1 MSFSSV
7 SGRPTMKDVARL
19 AGVAQS
25 TVSLVVNGDERV
37 APETRINVQKAIE
50 KLGFRVNRAASDL
63 RRVRNQS
70 IGLVTNLMSGSG
82 FPGQLVLGA
91 QEAAF
96 RSNHTVLVL
105 DAGEGT
111 GLSEDA
117 IQYLVEHDVGGLIY
131 APMTPSWTALPQKL
145 RNVPSVHIN
154 NDIVRIEEFAQ
165 VSAGDVEG
173 GQIAARALTDAGHR
187 RILFING
194 APRNQIVKMRERG
207 FRDVLSEF
215 PIGTFDLK
223 IIYAGSEIRSGYE
236 AMKSVLD
243 AGQWMPTAI
252 FANSDKSALG
262 AVQALA
268 EKGLKVPEDLSI
280 IAYES
285 QTQLSALAQPAISC
299 VVTPYHEM
307 GKMAVDLLLEDP
319 EHQMDSIVR
328 HARPRLVARE
338 SVRTIPSGT

>member
-50 KLGFRVNRAASDL
+50 KLGFRVNRAAQDL

-111 GLSEDA
+111 ELSEDA

-173 GQIAARALTDAGHR
+173 GQIAARALADAGHR

-194 APRNQIVKMRERG
+194 SPRNQIVKMRERG

-268 EKGLKVPEDLSI
+268 EKGLKVPEDVSI

-328 HARPRLVARE
+328 HAKPRLVARE

>member
-1 MSFSSV
+1 MSFSNV

-25 TVSLVVNGDERV
+25 TVSLVVNGDDRV

-50 KLGFRVNRAASDL
+50 KLGFRVNRAAQDL
-63 RRVRNQS
+63 RRVRTQT
-70 IGLVTNLMSGSG
+70 IGLVTNMMSSSG

-96 RSNHTVLVL
+96 RKNHTVLVL
-105 DAGEGT
+105 DAGEGSE
-111 GLSEDA
+111 LSEDA
-117 IQYLVEHDVGGLIY
+117 IKYLAEQDVGGLIY
-131 APMTPSWTALPQKL
+131 APMTPSWTTLPQKL

-154 NDIVRIEEFAQ
+154 NDVVRIEEFAQ
-165 VSAGDVEG
+165 VGAGDIEG
-173 GQIAARALTDAGHR
+173 GQIAARTLVDAGHR
-187 RILFING
+187 RILFINDVSKNLI
-194 APRNQIVKMRERG
+194 AKVRERG

-236 AMKSVLD
+236 AMKSVLEV
-243 AGQWMPTAI
+243 GQWIPTAI

-262 AVQALA
+262 VMHALA
-268 EKGLKVPEDLSI
+268 EKGLRVPEDVSI

-285 QTQLSALAQPAISC
+285 QMQLTALAQPAISC
-299 VVTPYHEM
+299 VVTPFHEM
-307 GKMAVDLLLEDP
+307 GKMAVELLLEDP
-319 EHQMDSIVR
+319 EHQVDSIVR
-328 HARPRLVARE
+328 HAKPRLVARE
-338 SVRTIPSGT
+338 SVRTIPLGS

>member
-25 TVSLVVNGDERV
+25 TVSLVVNGDDRV

-50 KLGFRVNRAASDL
+50 KLGFRVNRAAQDL
-63 RRVRNQS
+63 RRVRTQS
-70 IGLVTNLMSGSG
+70 IGLVTNLMSSSG

-111 GLSEDA
+111 ELSEDA

-145 RNVPSVHIN
+145 HNVPSVHVN
-154 NDIVRIEEFAQ
+154 NEIFRIEEFAQ
-165 VSAGDVEG
+165 VSSGDIEG
-173 GQIAARALTDAGHR
+173 GQIAARALIDAGHR
-187 RILFING
+187 RILFISG
-194 APRNQIVKMRERG
+194 APRNHIAKMRERG
-207 FRDVLSEF
+207 FREVLSEF

-243 AGQWMPTAI
+243 ENKWLPTAI

-262 AVQALA
+262 AVQALV
-268 EKGLKVPEDLSI
+268 EKGLRVPEDISI

-285 QTQLSALAQPAISC
+285 QMQLSALAKPAISC
-299 VVTPYHEM
+299 VVPPYQEM
-307 GKMAVDLLLEDP
+307 GKMAVELLLEDP
-319 EHQMDSIVR
+319 EHQMDPIVR
-328 HARPRLVARE
+328 HARPRFAVRE
-338 SVRTIPSGT
+338 SVRTIPLGT